1 MSYIGNS
8 ITQQSFTGG
17 VDQFNGNASNTAFGL
32 SRTINTVYDID
43 VYVEN
48 VWQRPTTGYTVSANT
63 ITFTSAPSSG
73 SNNVVVVYRNFSAT
87 SVIPQQ
93 GSVVASSLSANLIPS
108 VISGSALSGITTLA
122 AGNTTIT
129 GTANVSSDLVSN
141 TLTVSTNTATFGTTV
156 YSAANGNV
164 GIRKSTPVA
173 PIHIY
178 GTGTSGQTNAAIIIE
193 NGSSGTLGIDITGS
207 AGSSYAR
214 MRYGGGP
221 GTGTNSMTG
230 DLALIGLEGSSIG
243 FQQIKFAPTQVASSD
258 ANTLDDYEEGTWTPV
273 LFHSSSN
280 NASWGTK
287 VGHYVKIGGIVHCW
301 WLCDGG
307 NSGTAGSGLKVSGLP
322 FTTASTNL
330 SYGTGGIWGT
340 NGSTLSGNH
349 FINAGSNL
357 VQLYRGGNEYSEQ
370 QSFGS
375 GYFTFRVT

>member
-230 DLALIGLEGSSIG
+230 DLALIGLR
-243 FQQIKFAPTQVASSD
+243 F
-258 ANTLDDYEEGTWTPV
+258 
-273 LFHSSSN
+273 
-280 NASWGTK
+280 
-287 VGHYVKIGGIVHCW
+287 
-301 WLCDGG
+301 
-307 NSGTAGSGLKVSGLP
+307 
-322 FTTASTNL
+322 
-330 SYGTGGIWGT
+330 
-340 NGSTLSGNH
+340 
-349 FINAGSNL
+349 
-357 VQLYRGGNEYSEQ
+357 
-370 QSFGS
+370 
-375 GYFTFRVT
+375 